1 MYNSR
6 CIILLQVNWE
16 EEKECFQTLAT
27 ELGQFYG
34 LNHDPFLVDSSEEET
49 SGEEK
54 ERGGEREE
62 KERGGER
69 EGEEGREKSQE
80 KERRREREEG
90 ERGGEGEEG
99 SEVPKDLYKR
109 QPWKWTVE
117 HVIFPALRSDFLPP
131 KKMATDGSLLQIAD
145 LHDLYKV
152 FERC

>member
-49 SGEEK
+49 RGED
-54 ERGGEREE
+54 

-80 KERRREREEG
+80 KERRQEREKG

-131 KKMATDGSLLQIAD
+131 KKMAADGSLLQIAD